1 MKTAILTDSGCGLT
15 PQQAKEYG
23 IYLVPL
29 QVIDENVSYRWLR
42 YDNRRFI

>member
-23 IYLVPL
+23 IYLVPFAG
-29 QVIDENVSYRWLR
+29 YR
-42 YDNRRFI
+42 